1 MTEGGSLE
9 TSLGV
14 EKADDSEANG
24 IESSVAIDGH
34 GTKEETL
41 TAAERAWWA
50 LMGLGCTWFIN
61 DTMFLQLPWWIS
73 SQPEGL
79 KLGNRIALSGSVTPV
94 ISAAVSLMLRKHYY
108 EHVQRWC
115 MPLMIVFSICAG
127 TIIALGLWEISSN
140 FIYMSMSLASIVGS
154 TTPYLAVPW
163 VMGNGYKPA
172 CISPMFLGGSIGSLC
187 ASTLALYQRPG
198 DEQGKLFSPSVFFG
212 IITVPVLLALYGY
225 HQIDVRGIGKKASAE
240 ASAAPDGEEPGV
252 PPPSDEGMNIL
263 DAEPVST
270 SGCCGAL
277 SRSVP
282 LQWDA
287 YLPTNWR
294 IWISEVWALAT
305 WMGVIAMCTWTVS
318 RAVMGFA
325 STHTVFLH
333 HECHHLPKLM
343 GPRPA
348 CGHDCWEILED
359 LAGCDRYCHEVEWNV
374 RNPSADELKQRD
386 EECQLACEARNQRDL
401 TDLPCT
407 AGCGETSATDVE
419 NMVKLYC
426 QAETACTAAEMT
438 SETHFF
444 AKQQVCR
451 ENRGEAW
458 LQLMTAGAQWSYTAG
473 IGLTIAAPS
482 FQLWRIST
490 IWVAA
495 FGTLL
500 VIAMVGDGTFE
511 TDFWGYVVVGS
522 ALLVRMMDGYI
533 GIMVFRFI
541 AAKHGE
547 NEQSIT
553 VFFGVVAMVI
563 NFFGSIVS
571 TVLVETGIIAD

>member
-1 MTEGGSLE
+1 
-9 TSLGV
+9 
-14 EKADDSEANG
+14 
-24 IESSVAIDGH
+24 
-34 GTKEETL
+34 
-41 TAAERAWWA
+41 
-50 LMGLGCTWFIN
+50 MGLGCTWFIN

-94 ISAAVSLMLRKHYY
+94 VSATVALTLRKYHY
-108 EHVQRWC
+108 EQVQRWC
-115 MPLMIVFSICAG
+115 MPVMIVFSICAG
-127 TIIALGLWEISSN
+127 TIIALGLWEVSSN

-154 TTPYLAVPW
+154 TTPYLAIPW
-163 VMGNGYKPA
+163 VMGSGYKPA
-172 CISPMFLGGSIGSLC
+172 CISPMFLGGSIGSLG
-187 ASTLALYQRPG
+187 ASSIALYQRPG
-198 DEQGKLFSPSVFFG
+198 DEEGKLFSPSVFFG

-225 HQIDVRGIGKKASAE
+225 FQIDARGIGKKALVE
-240 ASAAPDGEEPGV
+240 ASEAPEEPAV
-252 PPPSDEGMNIL
+252 PPPSNEGTKSL
-263 DAEPVST
+263 GEAPAST
-270 SGCCGAL
+270 SGCGAL
-277 SRSVP
+277 VRSVP
-282 LQWDA
+282 LQWDE

-294 IWISEVWALAT
+294 IWISEVWALAA

-325 STHTVFLH
+325 STHTVFRH
-333 HECHHLPKLM
+333 HECHHLPQLIER
-343 GPRPA
+343 RPL
-348 CGHDCWEILED
+348 CGQGCWEMLEG

-374 RNPSADELKQRD
+374 RNPSADELKRLD
-386 EECQLACEARNQRDL
+386 AECQLACEARNQRDG
-401 TDLPCT
+401 TDWPCD
-407 AGCGETSATDVE
+407 AGCPESSTAEVE
-419 NMVKLYC
+419 NMVKLQC
-426 QAETACTAAEMT
+426 QAETACTPAEMT
-438 SETHFF
+438 SETGTTR
-444 AKQQVCR
+444 QVCR

-482 FQLWRIST
+482 FHLWRIST

-500 VIAMVGDGTFE
+500 IIAMVGDGTFE
-511 TDFWGYVVVGS
+511 TDFWGYVVVAS

-541 AAKHGE
+541 AATNSE

-553 VFFGVVAMVI
+553 VFYGVVALVI